1 MKSYVTYKF
10 TENKYS
16 VITLN
21 RPEKKNAI
29 SLEMVEQL
37 NAALTR
43 AKKDK
48 GNFLVLNS
56 KGNVFCAG
64 GDLKDFHG
72 NLEVEQ
78 IRKQLSMMKDV
89 LTEFVSFP
97 VPTICLL
104 SGDAYG
110 GGCELASACDIRIA
124 KEESKFG
131 FVQSNLGILPGW
143 GGGSLLYERIDSSF
157 AMRWIMEGKVFSA
170 PYLEK
175 KAWIHKVIHK
185 SDWDEELILRPYINK
200 TRVQMEFIKL
210 QYNEYISTFTLFKNM
225 TNEVNRCSTLWG
237 SKRHKEAIHK
247 ALHKNK

>member
-1 MKSYVTYKF
+1 
-10 TENKYS
+10 
-16 VITLN
+16 
-21 RPEKKNAI
+21 
-29 SLEMVEQL
+29 
-37 NAALTR
+37 
-43 AKKDK
+43 
-48 GNFLVLNS
+48 
-56 KGNVFCAG
+56 
-64 GDLKDFHG
+64 
-72 NLEVEQ
+72 
-78 IRKQLSMMKDV
+78 
-89 LTEFVSFP
+89 
-97 VPTICLL
+97 
-104 SGDAYG
+104 

-210 QYNEYISTFTLFKNM
+210 QYNEYIST
-225 TNEVNRCSTLWG
+225 
-237 SKRHKEAIHK
+237 
-247 ALHKNK
+247 